1 MVARLISLV
10 VVACAVVAGA
20 PSAFADEPTGSYSI
34 RAVCPTALSP
44 SDTKRGGWFGAAFP
58 AGADLRAAIGTC
70 GSDGVFGL
78 DLTTGWTAPSSGVSW
93 SFLAPEGTKIDR
105 VRFER
110 RIRVSQGYRYAL
122 DTSGLGTRE
131 YRMPGSVSFP
141 APPTE
146 WTQGAFELYSGTYL
160 LATLACVDPAGCM
173 PTAEQAVS
181 IRGFEADLVDQ
192 AAPAIQYAITTDQ
205 APPTPPST
213 FAVDVDVADKG
224 SGVKTTVVLVD
235 GVAIGAA
242 SGGGTCAAS
251 PYTLAA
257 PCPATAHLSVPIARD
272 AAGARH
278 RGPRGRGRR
287 RRRQPYAHPRRR
299 TLEVRLRRVS
309 PTPSPDQPGVLAVGF
324 KGTTKTKLRSRYSAP
339 PTITGTV
346 RSTIGDPL
354 PGVSVRIDTRVLVR
368 DAVFAPLTT
377 VRTDK
382 HGAFAL
388 RLPRGPSREIQATV
402 VTSST
407 ASATLTTSV
416 AAPVRL
422 SANRKSTRNRRTVAF
437 AGTVP
442 GTPKGAR
449 TRIDLQAS
457 AGGHWLTFAS
467 PTLKNGHFGA
477 KYTFTRTFSPSTY
490 RFRAVLRADDDF
502 PYAAG
507 RSREIRVHVRP

>member
-257 PCPATAHLSVPIARD
+257 PCPATAHLSVPIARELLE
-272 AAGARH
+272 
-278 RGPRGRGRR
+278 RGTGV
-287 RRRQPYAHPRRR
+287 
-299 TLEVRLRRVS
+299 LEVEAVDAGGNRVRTPAVGLWKFGYAS
-309 PTPSPDQPGVLAVGF
+309 VSSTPSPDQPGVLAVGF

-422 SANRKSTRNRRTVAF
+422 RANRKSTRNRRTVAF

-449 TRIDLQAS
+449 TRIDLQAW

-477 KYTFTRTFSPSTY
+477 KYTFTRTFTPSTY